1 MAITAITSVSKIKL
15 NEPTAFPNHPLL
27 VGAINLNLC
36 LFVPAMKGEIINCSP
51 HKDIYFLETNT
62 KNEVTTVHI

>member
-1 MAITAITSVSKIKL
+1 MPITAITPDLKIKL
-15 NEPTAFPNHPLL
+15 NEPTAIPDDPFL

-62 KNEVTTVHI
+62 KNEVTTVYI